1 MLHRIAVEIALAAM
15 VLSHPPAVTRV
26 RGLTT
31 RNTMEAAPVD
41 AEKLVPAPTLKAALE
56 AAAIA
61 ATPMLTTL
69 AMCLSLTVA
78 STTHMAVAT
87 RRTVDTDAPQTTVAG
102 AQGICLVAAEAR
114 VRTLMTRC

>member
-1 MLHRIAVEIALAAM
+1 MEHTIAVEIVLAAM

-56 AAAIA
+56 AAIA
-61 ATPMLTTL
+61 ATPMPTTL

-78 STTHMAVAT
+78 SITHVAVAI
-87 RRTVDTDAPQTTVAG
+87 RSIVDTDAPQTTVAG